1 MSFIDDIIHFLGG
14 PVQNICNPNH
24 LIDPATGQA
33 PSCAPLSAFIVLGA
47 ALLLSLIAMMANR
60 FLVNYKMVASYRREY
75 MNWMNAVRK
84 ARKDGDEKQLD
95 KLMKRQSAV
104 MKMSSRATL
113 EQLKTYPITIV
124 PFYLIYAV
132 LGYALSSTPFTAF
145 APFVFPF
152 ATIIGNGVAAGLP
165 LFFWYLVCS
174 FTISIP
180 LSRIFG
186 VSAAFSMSPTTGDS
200 K

>member
-1 MSFIDDIIHFLGG
+1 MSFIDDIINFLAG
-14 PVQNICNPNH
+14 PIQHACTPN
-24 LIDPATGQA
+24 LQQPT
-33 PSCAPLSAFIVLGA
+33 PCTPLSAFIVLGA
-47 ALLLSLIAMMANR
+47 ALFLSLIAMLANR

-75 MNWMNAVRK
+75 MNWMSAVRK

-132 LGYALSSTPFTAF
+132 LGHALSSTQYVAN
-145 APFVFPF
+145 APFLFPF
-152 ATIIGNGVAAGLP
+152 AQIIANGAAAGLP

-186 VSAAFSMSPTTGDS
+186 VSAAFSMAPTTGDS

>member
-1 MSFIDDIIHFLGG
+1 LSFIDDIINFLAG
-14 PVQNICNPNH
+14 PIQHACTPNP
-24 LIDPATGQA
+24 LQPTACT
-33 PSCAPLSAFIVLGA
+33 PLSAFIVLGA
-47 ALLLSLIAMMANR
+47 ALFLSLIAMLANR

-132 LGYALSSTPFTAF
+132 LGHALSSTQYVAN
-145 APFVFPF
+145 APFLFPF

-174 FTISIP
+174 FTISVP

>member
-1 MSFIDDIIHFLGG
+1 LSFIDDIINFLAG
-14 PVQNICNPNH
+14 PIQHACTPNPQQ
-24 LIDPATGQA
+24 PTACT
-33 PSCAPLSAFIVLGA
+33 PLSAFIVLGA
-47 ALLLSLIAMMANR
+47 ALFLSLIAMLANR

-132 LGYALSSTPFTAF
+132 LGHALSSTQYVAN
-145 APFVFPF
+145 APFLFPF
-152 ATIIGNGVAAGLP
+152 AQVIGNGAAAGLP

-186 VSAAFSMSPTTGDS
+186 VSAAFSMTPTTGDT

>member
-1 MSFIDDIIHFLGG
+1 LSFIDDIIYFLAH
-14 PVQNICNPNH
+14 PIQQACSP
-24 LIDPATGQA
+24 DPSKAIPCT
-33 PSCAPLSAFIVLGA
+33 PLSAFIVLGA
-47 ALLLSLIAMMANR
+47 ALFLSLIAMLANR

-132 LGYALSSTPFTAF
+132 LGQALRSTPFTAY
-145 APFVFPF
+145 APFLFPF
-152 ATIIGNGVAAGLP
+152 ASITQSGAAAGLP

-186 VSAAFSMSPTTGDS
+186 VSAAFSMSPTTGDT

>member
-1 MSFIDDIIHFLGG
+1 LSFIDDIIHFLGG
-14 PVQNICNPNH
+14 PVQNLCNPNH
-24 LIDPATGQA
+24 VANP
-33 PSCAPLSAFIVLGA
+33 PSCSPTSAFIVLGA
-47 ALLLSLIAMMANR
+47 ALFLSLIAMLANR
-60 FLVNYKMVASYRREY
+60 FLVNYKMVANYRREY

-132 LGYALSSTPFTAF
+132 LGYALTSTPQVAY
-145 APFVFPF
+145 APFLFPF
-152 ATIIGNGVAAGLP
+152 ASVISGGVAAGLP

-174 FTISIP
+174 FTISVP

-186 VSAAFSMSPTTGDS
+186 VSAAFSMAPTTGDS

>member
-1 MSFIDDIIHFLGG
+1 MSFIDDIINFLAG
-14 PVQNICNPNH
+14 PIQHACTPN
-24 LIDPATGQA
+24 LQQPT
-33 PSCAPLSAFIVLGA
+33 PCTPLSAFIVLGA
-47 ALLLSLIAMMANR
+47 ALFLSLIAMLANR

-132 LGYALSSTPFTAF
+132 LGHALSSTQYVAY
-145 APFVFPF
+145 APFLFPF
-152 ATIIGNGVAAGLP
+152 ASITLAGTAAGLP

-186 VSAAFSMSPTTGDS
+186 VSAAFSMSPTTGDT

>member
-1 MSFIDDIIHFLGG
+1 LSFIDDIIYFLAH
-14 PVQNICNPNH
+14 PIQQACSPSP
-24 LIDPATGQA
+24 DPTKAIPCT
-33 PSCAPLSAFIVLGA
+33 PLSAFIVLGA
-47 ALLLSLIAMMANR
+47 ALFLSLIAMLANR

-132 LGYALSSTPFTAF
+132 LGQALRSTPFTAY
-145 APFVFPF
+145 APFLFPF
-152 ATIIGNGVAAGLP
+152 ASITQSGAAAGLP

-186 VSAAFSMSPTTGDS
+186 VSAAFSMSPTTGDT

>member
-1 MSFIDDIIHFLGG
+1 MSFIDDIIHFLAG
-14 PVQNICNPNH
+14 PIQNVCHPNQSCV
-24 LIDPATGQA
+24 PA
-33 PSCAPLSAFIVLGA
+33 SAFIVLGA
-47 ALLLSLIAMMANR
+47 ALLLSLVAMSANR
-60 FLVNYKMVASYRREY
+60 FLVNYKMVSSYRREY
-75 MNWMNAVRK
+75 MNWMSALKK
-84 ARKDGDEKQLD
+84 ARKEKDEKQID
-95 KLMKRQSAV
+95 KLMRRQSAV

-132 LGYALSSTPFTAF
+132 LGYALSSTPWVTYS
-145 APFVFPF
+145 PFVIPIVV
-152 ATIIGNGVAAGLP
+152 AGNGGVP
-165 LFFWYLVCS
+165 LFFWYLICS

-186 VSAAFSMSPTTGDS
+186 VSAAFSMTPTAGDT

>member
-1 MSFIDDIIHFLGG
+1 MSFIDDIINFLAG
-14 PVQNICNPNH
+14 PVQNVCNPSH
-24 LIDPATGQA
+24 SQTP
-33 PSCAPLSAFIVLGA
+33 PSCTPLSAFIVLGA
-47 ALLLSLIAMMANR
+47 ALLLSLIAMLANR

-132 LGYALSSTPFTAF
+132 LGHALSSTPNTAY
-145 APFVFPF
+145 APFLFPF
-152 ATIIGNGVAAGLP
+152 AQIIGNGVAAGLP

-186 VSAAFSMSPTTGDS
+186 VSAAFSMAPTTGDT

>member
-1 MSFIDDIIHFLGG
+1 MGFIEDIISFLGG
-14 PVQNICNPNH
+14 PLQQACNPNKLPDH
-24 LIDPATGQA
+24 I
-33 PSCAPLSAFIVLGA
+33 CVPLSTFAVFGA
-47 ALLLSLIAMMANR
+47 ALLLSLVAMSANR
-60 FLVNYKMVASYRREY
+60 FLVNYKMVANNRREY

-95 KLMKRQSAV
+95 KLMRRQSAV

-132 LGYALSSTPFTAF
+132 LGYALSSTPYTAY
-145 APFVFPF
+145 APFLFPF
-152 ATIIGNGVAAGLP
+152 ATIIGTGVAAGLP

-186 VSAAFSMSPTTGDS
+186 VSAAFSMSPTTGDT

>member
-1 MSFIDDIIHFLGG
+1 
-14 PVQNICNPNH
+14 
-24 LIDPATGQA
+24 
-33 PSCAPLSAFIVLGA
+33 
-47 ALLLSLIAMMANR
+47 
-60 FLVNYKMVASYRREY
+60 

-132 LGYALSSTPFTAF
+132 LGYALSSTPYTAY
-145 APFVFPF
+145 APSCFPSPQSS
-152 ATIIGNGVAAGLP
+152 ALESRP
-165 LFFWYLVCS
+165 DC
-174 FTISIP
+174 
-180 LSRIFG
+180 LSSSG
-186 VSAAFSMSPTTGDS
+186 TSSAHLQ
-200 K
+200 

>member
-1 MSFIDDIIHFLGG
+1 MSFIDDIIHYLGG
-14 PVQNICNPNH
+14 PFHQICNPNSPP
-24 LIDPATGQA
+24 LPAH
-33 PSCAPLSAFIVLGA
+33 PCAPFSTLVVFGA
-47 ALLLSLIAMMANR
+47 ALLLSIVAMSANR
-60 FLVNYKMVASYRREY
+60 FLVNYKMVANYRREY

-84 ARKDGDEKQLD
+84 ARKEGDEKQLD
-95 KLMKRQSAV
+95 KLMRRQSSV

-132 LGYALSSTPFTAF
+132 LGYALTSNHAVAY
-145 APFVFPF
+145 APFLIPF
-152 ATIIGNGVAAGLP
+152 AAVTPAGVASVLS
-165 LFFWYLVCS
+165 LFFWYLICS

-186 VSAAFSMSPTTGDS
+186 VSAAYSGLMGPTTGDS

>member
-1 MSFIDDIIHFLGG
+1 MSFIDDIINFLAG
-14 PVQNICNPNH
+14 PIQHACTPNP
-24 LIDPATGQA
+24 LQPTACT
-33 PSCAPLSAFIVLGA
+33 PLSAFIVLGA
-47 ALLLSLIAMMANR
+47 ALFLSLIAMLANR

-84 ARKDGDEKQLD
+84 ARKEGDEKQLD

-132 LGYALSSTPFTAF
+132 LGHALSSTQYVAN
-145 APFVFPF
+145 APFLFPF
-152 ATIIGNGVAAGLP
+152 ATVIGNGVAAGLP

-186 VSAAFSMSPTTGDS
+186 VSAAFSMTPTTGDT

>member
-1 MSFIDDIIHFLGG
+1 MSFIDDIIRSLADPIKH
-14 PVQNICNPNH
+14 VCNPN
-24 LIDPATGQA
+24 
-33 PSCAPLSAFIVLGA
+33 SCVPQSEFIVLGA
-47 ALLLSLIAMMANR
+47 ALLLSLIAMGANR
-60 FLVNYKMVASYRREY
+60 FLVNYRMVANYRREY
-75 MNWMNAVRK
+75 MTWMNAVRK

-95 KLMKRQSAV
+95 KLMRRQSAV

-132 LGYALSSTPFTAF
+132 LGAAFGSAAIAF
-145 APFVFPF
+145 APFALPF
-152 ATIIGNGVAAGLP
+152 AGTTAAGGASVLS
-165 LFFWYLVCS
+165 LFFWYLICS
-174 FTISIP
+174 FSLSIP

-186 VSAAFSMSPTTGDS
+186 VSAAFSMTPSSGET

>member
-14 PVQNICNPNH
+14 GLHQACNPNG
-24 LIDPATGQA
+24 LSNPI
-33 PSCAPLSAFIVLGA
+33 CVPLSTLSVFAA
-47 ALLLSLIAMMANR
+47 ALLLSIIAMSANR
-60 FLVNYKMVASYRREY
+60 FLVNYKMVANYRREY

-95 KLMKRQSAV
+95 KLMRRQSAV

-113 EQLKTYPITIV
+113 EQMKTYPITIV

-132 LGYALSSTPFTAF
+132 LGYALTSNQAVAY
-145 APFVFPF
+145 APFLIPLAAVTAGGF
-152 ATIIGNGVAAGLP
+152 ASILS
-165 LFFWYLVCS
+165 LFFWYLICS

-186 VSAAFSMSPTTGDS
+186 VSAAYSMGPGAGAAP
-200 K
+200 

>member
-1 MSFIDDIIHFLGG
+1 LSFIDDIINFLAG
-14 PVQNICNPNH
+14 PIQNACPH
-24 LIDPATGQA
+24 DPLKPTACT
-33 PSCAPLSAFIVLGA
+33 PLSAFIVLGA
-47 ALLLSLIAMMANR
+47 ALLLSLIAMLANR

-132 LGYALSSTPFTAF
+132 LGQALKYTPYTAY
-145 APFVFPF
+145 APFLFPF
-152 ATIIGNGVAAGLP
+152 ASITQSGAAAGLP

-186 VSAAFSMSPTTGDS
+186 VSAAFSMSPTTGDT

>member
-1 MSFIDDIIHFLGG
+1 MGFIEDIISFLGG
-14 PVQNICNPNH
+14 PLQQACNPNKLPDH
-24 LIDPATGQA
+24 I
-33 PSCAPLSAFIVLGA
+33 CVPLSTFAVFGA
-47 ALLLSLIAMMANR
+47 ALLLSLVAMSANR
-60 FLVNYKMVASYRREY
+60 FLVNYKMVANNRREY

-95 KLMKRQSAV
+95 KLMRRQSAV

-124 PFYLIYAV
+124 PFYLIYAI
-132 LGYALSSTPFTAF
+132 LGYALGSLQAVAY
-145 APFVFPF
+145 APFLFPF
-152 ATIIGNGVAAGLP
+152 ATIISNGVAAALP

-186 VSAAFSMSPTTGDS
+186 VSAAFSMAPTTGDT

>member
-1 MSFIDDIIHFLGG
+1 MSTFAVF
-14 PVQNICNPNH
+14 
-24 LIDPATGQA
+24 
-33 PSCAPLSAFIVLGA
+33 GA
-47 ALLLSLIAMMANR
+47 ALLLSLVAMSANR
-60 FLVNYKMVASYRREY
+60 FLVNYKMVANNRREY

-95 KLMKRQSAV
+95 KLMRRQSAV

-124 PFYLIYAV
+124 PFYLIYAI
-132 LGYALSSTPFTAF
+132 LGYALGSLQAVAY
-145 APFVFPF
+145 APFMIPF
-152 ATIIGNGVAAGLP
+152 AAVTPAGFASILS
-165 LFFWYLVCS
+165 LFFWYLICS

-186 VSAAFSMSPTTGDS
+186 VSAAFSMTPTTGES

>member
-1 MSFIDDIIHFLGG
+1 MTFIDDMIHFLGG
-14 PVQNICNPNH
+14 PLRSACTPNG
-24 LIDPATGQA
+24 PGA
-33 PSCAPLSAFIVLGA
+33 SCVPFSAFIVLGA
-47 ALLLSLIAMMANR
+47 AILLSLVAMGANR

-75 MNWMNAVRK
+75 MNWMSAVRK

-95 KLMKRQSAV
+95 KLMRRQSAV

-132 LGYALSSTPFTAF
+132 LGYALTSSLFAVAYAPFTI
-145 APFVFPF
+145 PF
-152 ATIIGNGVAAGLP
+152 AAVTPGGAASILS
-165 LFFWYLVCS
+165 LFFWYLICS
-174 FTISIP
+174 FSISLP

-186 VSAAFSMSPTTGDS
+186 VQAAFSMTPTGGDS
-200 K
+200 N

>member
-1 MSFIDDIIHFLGG
+1 MSFIDDIINFLAG
-14 PVQNICNPNH
+14 PIQHACTPNP
-24 LIDPATGQA
+24 LQPTACT
-33 PSCAPLSAFIVLGA
+33 PLSAFIVLGA
-47 ALLLSLIAMMANR
+47 ALFLSLIAMLANR

-132 LGYALSSTPFTAF
+132 LGHALSSTQYVAN
-145 APFVFPF
+145 APFLFPF

-174 FTISIP
+174 FTISVP

>member
-14 PVQNICNPNH
+14 PLQQACNPNKLPDH
-24 LIDPATGQA
+24 T
-33 PSCAPLSAFIVLGA
+33 CVPLSTFAVFGS
-47 ALLLSLIAMMANR
+47 ALLLSLVAMSANR
-60 FLVNYKMVASYRREY
+60 FLVNYKMVANNRREY

-95 KLMKRQSAV
+95 KLMRRQSAV

-124 PFYLIYAV
+124 PFYLIYAI
-132 LGYALSSTPFTAF
+132 LGYALGSLQAVAYSPFMI
-145 APFVFPF
+145 PF
-152 ATIIGNGVAAGLP
+152 AAVTPAGFASILS
-165 LFFWYLVCS
+165 LFFWYLICS

-186 VSAAFSMSPTTGDS
+186 VSAAFSMTPTTGDS

>member
-1 MSFIDDIIHFLGG
+1 LSFIDDIIHFLGG
-14 PVQNICNPNH
+14 PVQNVCNPNH
-24 LIDPATGQA
+24 ASPA

-47 ALLLSLIAMMANR
+47 ALLLSVVAMLANR
-60 FLVNYKMVASYRREY
+60 FLVDYKMVANNRREY
-75 MNWMNAVRK
+75 MNWSKALMK
-84 ARKDGDEKQLD
+84 ARKDGDTKQVD
-95 KLMKRQSAV
+95 KLMRRQSA
-104 MKMSSRATL
+104 MTKMQSKAMF

-132 LGYALSSTPFTAF
+132 LGYALSSTPYTAY
-145 APFVFPF
+145 APFLFPF
-152 ATIIGNGVAAGLP
+152 ATIVGAGVAAGLP

-174 FTISIP
+174 FTISVP

-186 VSAAFSMSPTTGDS
+186 VSSALSLTPSAGDT

>member
-1 MSFIDDIIHFLGG
+1 LSFIDDIIHFLGG
-14 PVQNICNPNH
+14 PVQHACNPNN
-24 LIDPATGQA
+24 ISPT

-47 ALLLSLIAMMANR
+47 ALLLSVVAMLANR

-75 MNWMNAVRK
+75 MNWMNQVRK
-84 ARKDGDEKQLD
+84 ARKDGDEKNLE
-95 KLMKRQSAV
+95 KLMRRQAAV

-113 EQLKTYPITIV
+113 EQMKTYPITII

-132 LGYALSSTPFTAF
+132 IGYAVISPVAF
-145 APFVFPF
+145 APFIFPF
-152 ATIIGNGVAAGLP
+152 GSNLS

-186 VSAAFSMSPTTGDS
+186 VAAAFSMTPTGGGGDTT

>member
-1 MSFIDDIIHFLGG
+1 MSFIDDIINFLAA
-14 PVQNICNPNH
+14 PIQHACTPNP
-24 LIDPATGQA
+24 LQPTACT
-33 PSCAPLSAFIVLGA
+33 PLSAFIVLGA
-47 ALLLSLIAMMANR
+47 ALFLSLIAMLANR

-84 ARKDGDEKQLD
+84 ARKEGDEKQLD

-132 LGYALSSTPFTAF
+132 LGHALSSTQYVAN
-145 APFVFPF
+145 APFLFPF

-174 FTISIP
+174 FTISVP